1 MATSYIANL
10 KIPTSATFTNGGY
23 FNFQQTNSGSASPI
37 SGIDELLNHLRD
49 DVYELNY
56 GGSMTWVKA
65 TVSGFDEYAITF
77 TGITIDPTTDAS
89 NGYDIVS
96 FILQDDSGTYY
107 SASWLSTSICSDNN
121 PCPPSVNPEDATDCL
136 SCYQQTISTC
146 PDEIVIEG
154 LDTDTDYVFTV
165 TDNVSGKKYTYSV
178 TSDGFGDG
186 TIDTTAFPAGLFTP
200 YNSPMTLT
208 ITENGSPVT
217 LTYGY
222 VNYSCIELVI
232 NNDEAL

>member
-10 KIPTSATFTNGGY
+10 KVPTSATFTNGGY
-23 FNFQQTNSGSASPI
+23 FNLQQTNSGA
-37 SGIDELLNHLRD
+37 GIGITGVDAILGYIRD
-49 DVYELNY
+49 NIYEFLY
-56 GGSMTWVKA
+56 GGSMTWVKTTA
-65 TVSGFDEYAITF
+65 AGFDNYIITL
-77 TGITIDPTTDAS
+77 TGLTTDPDTDAT
-89 NGYDIVS
+89 NGYGIVA
-96 FILQDDSGTYY
+96 FAVIDDGNTYY
-107 SASWLSTSICSDNN
+107 SASWLSTTDCEENGL
-121 PCPPSVNPEDATDCL
+121 CPPSVNPEDAEDCL

-165 TDNVSGKKYTYSV
+165 TDNVSGKKYTYAV

>member
-23 FNFQQTNSGSASPI
+23 ITLNQTGSGSASPYNNI
-37 SGIDELLNHLRD
+37 NQILAALRD
-49 DVYELNY
+49 DVYESLY
-56 GGSMTWVKA
+56 GGSMTWVNTTA
-65 TVSGFDEYAITF
+65 GGFDNYTFTF
-77 TGITIDPTTDAS
+77 TGLTTDPDTDATY
-89 NGYDIVS
+89 GYGIVS
-96 FILQDDSGTYY
+96 FILYDDSGTYY
-107 SASWLSTSICSDNN
+107 SASWLSTTDCEANGL
-121 PCPPSVNPEDATDCL
+121 CPPSVNPEDATDCL

-146 PDEIVIEG
+146 PDTIVIEG
-154 LDTDTDYVFTV
+154 LDTDTEYVFTV
-165 TDNVSGKKYTYSV
+165 TDNVSGKKYTYAV

>member
-1 MATSYIANL
+1 
-10 KIPTSATFTNGGY
+10 
-23 FNFQQTNSGSASPI
+23 
-37 SGIDELLNHLRD
+37 
-49 DVYELNY
+49 
-56 GGSMTWVKA
+56 MTWVKTTA
-65 TVSGFDEYAITF
+65 GGFDNYAFTF
-77 TGITIDPTTDAS
+77 TGLTTDPDTDAV
-89 NGYDIVS
+89 NGYGIVM
-96 FILQDDSGTYY
+96 FAVQADDSTFY
-107 SASWLSTSICSDNN
+107 SASWLSTTDCESNGL
-121 PCPPSVNPEDATDCL
+121 CPPSVNPEDATDCL

-146 PDEIVIEG
+146 PDTIVIEG

-165 TDNVSGKKYTYSV
+165 TDNVSGKKYTYAV

>member
-10 KIPTSATFTNGGY
+10 KIPTGTSFNNGGY
-23 FNFQQTNSGSASPI
+23 ANFQQT
-37 SGIDELLNHLRD
+37 LNGGGTGYNNINQILGTLRD

-56 GGSMTWVKA
+56 GGSMTWTSQ
-65 TVSGFDEYAITF
+65 TVAGFEEYTFTF
-77 TGITIDPTTDAS
+77 TGLTTDPTTDAT
-89 NGYDIVS
+89 NGYDIVM
-96 FILQDDSGTYY
+96 FAVRDENDLYY
-107 SASWLSTSICSDNN
+107 AASWLSTQVCEENDLCR
-121 PCPPSVNPEDATDCL
+121 PYVNPEDATDCL

-165 TDNVSGKKYTYSV
+165 TDNVSGKKYTYTV

>member
-10 KIPTSATFTNGGY
+10 KVPTSATFNNGGY
-23 FNFQQTNSGSASPI
+23 FNFQQIGFGSASPF

-56 GGSMTWVKA
+56 GGSMTWVKT

-77 TGITIDPTTDAS
+77 TGITTDPTTDAP

-96 FILQDDSGTYY
+96 FSLQDDSSTFY
-107 SASWLSTSICSDNN
+107 SAVWISTNVCEENGL
-121 PCPPSVNPEDATDCL
+121 CPPSVNPEDATDCL
-136 SCYQQTISTC
+136 SCYQQIISTC

-165 TDNVSGKKYTYSV
+165 TDNVSGKKYTYAV

>member
-10 KIPTSATFTNGGY
+10 KVPTSATFNNGG
-23 FNFQQTNSGSASPI
+23 FVDFRQFDSGNAGPI
-37 SGIDELLNHLRD
+37 
-49 DVYELNY
+49 
-56 GGSMTWVKA
+56 
-65 TVSGFDEYAITF
+65 
-77 TGITIDPTTDAS
+77 TGITAILNEVKAIYEVKYGGTLSWTSQTNGSFVDYSITYEGLTTDPATDS
-89 NGYDIVS
+89 LNGFDIVM
-96 FILQDDSGTYY
+96 FAVQDDSLEYY
-107 SASWLSTSICSDNN
+107 SAAWISTNVCEENGL
-121 PCPPSVNPEDATDCL
+121 CPPSVNPEDATDCL

-146 PDEIVIEG
+146 PDTIVIEG
-154 LDTDTDYVFTV
+154 LDTDTEYVFTV
-165 TDNVSGKKYTYSV
+165 TDNVSGKKYTYAV

>member
-1 MATSYIANL
+1 M
-10 KIPTSATFTNGGY
+10 
-23 FNFQQTNSGSASPI
+23 NSGAGGGASSI
-37 SGIDELLNHLRD
+37 NQILGLLRD
-49 DVYELNY
+49 DKYERDY
-56 GGSMTWVKA
+56 GGSMTWTSV
-65 TVSGFDEYAITF
+65 TSG
-77 TGITIDPTTDAS
+77 
-89 NGYDIVS
+89 GYDIYT
-96 FILQDDSGTYY
+96 ILFTGLTTDPTSITLWGDIVAFSILAEDGNYY
-107 SASWLSTSICSDNN
+107 SAAWLSTTNCESNGL
-121 PCPPSVNPEDATDCL
+121 CPPSVNPEDATDCL

-146 PDEIVIEG
+146 PGEIVIEG
-154 LDTDTDYVFTV
+154 LDTDTEYVFTV
-165 TDNVSGKKYTYSV
+165 TDNVSGKKYTYAV

>member
-10 KIPTSATFTNGGY
+10 KVPTSATFTNGG
-23 FNFQQTNSGSASPI
+23 FLTFQQTSSGSADPF

-49 DVYELNY
+49 EVYELNY
-56 GGSMTWVKA
+56 GGSMTWVKT

-77 TGITIDPTTDAS
+77 TGITADPTSDAP

-96 FILQDDSGTYY
+96 FSLQDDSGTLY
-107 SASWLSTSICSDNN
+107 SASWLSTSICMDNN
-121 PCPPSVNPEDATDCL
+121 LCPPSVNPEDAEDCL

-146 PDEIVIEG
+146 PGEIVIEG
-154 LDTDTDYVFTV
+154 LDTDTEYVFTV
-165 TDNVSGKKYTYSV
+165 TDNVSGKKYTYAV